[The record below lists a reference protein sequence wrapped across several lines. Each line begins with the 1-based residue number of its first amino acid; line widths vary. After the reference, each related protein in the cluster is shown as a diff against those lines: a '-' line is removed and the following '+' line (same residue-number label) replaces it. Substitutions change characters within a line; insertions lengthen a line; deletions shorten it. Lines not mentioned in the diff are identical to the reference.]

1 MVESRYQIAAYVEH
15 SHAHFYASNFTLQTN
30 IIFQYVAYDSFLLI
44 LFLYEIILHLSL
56 CVNKAETAYFQISR
70 LHRCADKNKIEH
82 FFILSGD
89 NNFTNL
95 NFGETVNP
103 EGSYTGTTWREEKP
117 ANVKSTTFTF

>member
-1 MVESRYQIAAYVEH
+1 MQKQR
-15 SHAHFYASNFTLQTN
+15 
-30 IIFQYVAYDSFLLI
+30 IFKFPGYIDALI
-44 LFLYEIILHLSL
+44 
-56 CVNKAETAYFQISR
+56 
-70 LHRCADKNKIEH
+70 KNKIEH